1 MSARPRVRDLV
12 ALAAWLVLLS
22 LVVGALH
29 AFDDGSL
36 SAPPL
41 HGLSAWLDDRGPA
54 VAAFSMLRLVTLG
67 LGWYLLVAT
76 AAALGC
82 RLGRAHGMAHLVERA
97 SPAVIGRLVRAVA
110 GVALA
115 AGSFGGG
122 AASMGGIVAAS
133 AETPSGPDPA
143 AITMRDLDTPVA
155 GDAGPADDSITMR
168 RIPDDDVDAA
178 PAPAPAP
185 TTAPVWTVRPGD
197 SFWHIA
203 GRTVATAW
211 GRDPSTV
218 ELDPYW
224 RALIE
229 ANRARLADRANA
241 DLLFPGQELVLLPV
255 PPAPTAADT

>member
-1 MSARPRVRDLV
+1 VSARPRVRDLV

-76 AAALGC
+76 AATLGC
-82 RLGRAHGMAHLVERA
+82 RLGRAHGMAHLVERV

-155 GDAGPADDSITMR
+155 GDAGPADHSITMR
-168 RIPDDDVDAA
+168 RIPDDDVDA
-178 PAPAPAP
+178 APAPAP